1 MANRAFNI
9 PNLLTYGRILAVPL
23 IVLSFFLEGQL
34 RSSDFARWSALAI
47 SLSGGEHNRLSGRLP
62 GTHLEAFVI
71 GPALMW
77 RQAP

>member
-34 RSSDFARWSALAI
+34 RSSDFAR
-47 SLSGGEHNRLSGRLP
+47 
-62 GTHLEAFVI
+62 
-71 GPALMW
+71 
-77 RQAP
+77 